1 MSKEKEYFC
10 EIKLSFAESGYGETK
25 EEFIQNVK
33 DNFSEEYN
41 IELTDKDIV
50 NIQEQDYP
58 SCSNSL
64 SNKN

>member
-50 NIQEQDYP
+50 NIQEQV
-58 SCSNSL
+58 
-64 SNKN
+64 